1 MASCQF
7 SIGMTGRGGM
17 LLASKTLNCF
27 VSKEVAGIVMSR
39 TPKLTG
45 KKALITGGSR
55 GIGAAIAHA
64 FAGEGADVVFCH
76 VDDPDGAASVVADVQ
91 QFGQRGFAYH
101 CDISD
106 AAAARAFYTEAEA
119 ALGQVDILVNNAG
132 VSEEVPVEN
141 ILLERFDWMINVHLR
156 ATFVL
161 SQLAYVG
168 MKARGFGR
176 IINISSNLAHRGAPS
191 LAHYSAA
198 KAGVVGF
205 TRAFAQ
211 EAAPHGV
218 LVNSIAPGPID
229 TRLNDTLSDE
239 WKAWKAGSLP
249 LRRIGRPEEIAPSA
263 VLLASAD
270 GDFYVGQ
277 TLHPNG
283 GDVMP

>member
-1 MASCQF
+1 
-7 SIGMTGRGGM
+7 
-17 LLASKTLNCF
+17 
-27 VSKEVAGIVMSR
+27 MSNF
-39 TPKLTG
+39 PKLKG
-45 KKALITGGSR
+45 RKALITGASR
-55 GIGAAIAHA
+55 GIGAAIARA
-64 FAGEGADVVFCH
+64 FAAEGADIAFCH
-76 VDDPDGAASVVADVQ
+76 VDDEAGAASVSADVQ
-91 QFGQRGFAYH
+91 RLGRRVFAWQ
-101 CDISD
+101 CDIGD
-106 AAAARAFYTEAEA
+106 MAAARSLFGDAET
-119 ALGQVDILVNNAG
+119 ALGQIDILVNNAG
-132 VSEEVPVEN
+132 VSEEVLVEA
-141 ILLERFDWMINVHLR
+141 ITMESLDWMLRVHLK
-156 ATFVL
+156 ATFLL

-176 IINISSNLAHRGAPS
+176 IINISSNLAYKGAPG

-229 TRLNDTLSDE
+229 TRLNDTLSPE
-239 WKAWKAGSLP
+239 WKAWKIDSLP
-249 LRRIGRPEEIAPSA
+249 VRRFGRPEEIAPSA
-263 VLLASAD
+263 VLLASSD

>member
-1 MASCQF
+1 
-7 SIGMTGRGGM
+7 M
-17 LLASKTLNCF
+17 L
-27 VSKEVAGIVMSR
+27 
-39 TPKLTG
+39 
-45 KKALITGGSR
+45 
-55 GIGAAIAHA
+55 
-64 FAGEGADVVFCH
+64 
-76 VDDPDGAASVVADVQ
+76 
-91 QFGQRGFAYH
+91 
-101 CDISD
+101 
-106 AAAARAFYTEAEA
+106 
-119 ALGQVDILVNNAG
+119 
-132 VSEEVPVEN
+132 
-141 ILLERFDWMINVHLR
+141 NVHLK
-156 ATFVL
+156 ATFLL

-176 IINISSNLAHRGAPS
+176 IINISSNLAYKGAPG

-218 LVNSIAPGPID
+218 NVNSIAPGPVD
-229 TRLNDTLSDE
+229 TRINDTLSAE
-239 WKAWKAGSLP
+239 WKAWKVGSLP
-249 LRRIGRPEEIAPSA
+249 LRRFGRPEEIAPSA

>member
-1 MASCQF
+1 MLFARKSFDLFYLERSC
-7 SIGMTGRGGM
+7 
-17 LLASKTLNCF
+17 KTMMD
-27 VSKEVAGIVMSR
+27 KH
-39 TPKLTG
+39 PKLAG
-45 KKALITGGSR
+45 KKALITGASR

-64 FAGEGADVVFCH
+64 FAEQGADVAFCH
-76 VDDPDGAASVVADVQ
+76 VDDPAGAASVVANVQ
-91 QFGQRGFAYH
+91 RFGQRGFAYH
-101 CDISD
+101 CDIGD
-106 AAAARAFYTEAEA
+106 AAAACAFYAEAEA
-119 ALGQVDILVNNAG
+119 VLGQVDILVNNAG
-132 VSEEVPVEN
+132 VSEEVQVEN

-161 SQLAYVG
+161 SQLAYAG

-176 IINISSNLAHRGAPS
+176 IINISSNLAYKGAPG

-211 EAAPHGV
+211 EAAPYGV

-229 TRLNDTLSDE
+229 TRLNDTLSEE

>member
-1 MASCQF
+1 M
-7 SIGMTGRGGM
+7 
-17 LLASKTLNCF
+17 
-27 VSKEVAGIVMSR
+27 VSR
-39 TPKLTG
+39 PPKLSG
-45 KKALITGGSR
+45 KKALITGASR
-55 GIGAAIAHA
+55 GIGAA
-64 FAGEGADVVFCH
+64 FARSFAEEGADIALCH
-76 VDDPDGAASVVADVQ
+76 IDDPAGATSVVADVQ
-91 QFGQRGFAYH
+91 QFGRRGLAYH
-101 CDISD
+101 CDVGD
-106 AAAARAFYTEAEA
+106 AAAARAFYAEAEA

-132 VSEEVPVEN
+132 VSEEVQVEN

-176 IINISSNLAHRGAPS
+176 IINISSNLAYKGAPG
-191 LAHYSAA
+191 LAYYSAA

-218 LVNSIAPGPID
+218 VVNSIAPGPID

-263 VLLASAD
+263 VLLASSA